1 MNVSADGIITTHCN
15 WLAQVGDRH
24 VALLHRDGRV
34 ELRPE
39 HGEPI
44 IIDAP
49 DGYDELIEAECETLE
64 LVAMQFYALAEYV
77 GGLRDQLLEQEPE

>member
-1 MNVSADGIITTHCN
+1 MSDTIEAAGKVTMHCN

-39 HGEPI
+39 KGEPI
-44 IIDAP
+44 IVDAP
-49 DGYDELIEAECETLE
+49 NGYDELIEAECDTLE
-64 LVAMQFYALAEYV
+64 LAALQFFALAEYV
-77 GGLRDQLLEQEPE
+77 GGLRDQLE